1 MKIQVKKKYFYSAG
15 LWFVLI
21 FGVRIQLI
29 KIFSVTFKRC
39 DSLALATLGGDNFS
53 NTDSMI
59 AKIHT
64 DTIFFSADWESRGEN
79 VSVIRRKLQNLCK
92 QAMMKMIQFDMWI
105 GRIGGGR
112 KRLMIQDS
120 LWSAFTPSSCD

>member
-1 MKIQVKKKYFYSAG
+1 
-15 LWFVLI
+15 
-21 FGVRIQLI
+21 
-29 KIFSVTFKRC
+29 
-39 DSLALATLGGDNFS
+39 
-53 NTDSMI
+53 MI